1 MKEYEY
7 KTITQSSEES
17 DEQFLARVNE
27 LGKQGYRFLGESIY
41 DSLSNSSRVV
51 MERET
56 TLIKRKWNSLTSP
69 VA

>member
-56 TLIKRKWNSLTSP
+56 TLIKRK
-69 VA
+69 